1 MHLGTIRT
9 TAGGTRAAVRENEHA
24 ASWILLDAADV
35 GELIADPGWRERA
48 EAALAAAAAER
59 SGSGSGSGSG
69 TGIGAETVN
78 TATALLAAPVL
89 RPAKIV
95 CCGLNYHDHIVET
108 GRDIPEYPTL
118 FAKFAD
124 TITDPLADIEIEGS
138 AKVDWEAELAV
149 VVGSRIRRGSKADA
163 EAAILGYT
171 VANDV
176 SCRDWQARTLQWFQ
190 GKAWDRTTPIGPAIV
205 TADAISPKDG
215 LAIRGEIDGET
226 MQESNTREL
235 VFDAADL
242 VAYVSQFTE
251 LGPGDIVLTGTP
263 GGVGLGLRPQRWLR
277 DGETLTTTIEGIGA
291 LSNTMRLTP
300 PAGAPEGEERP

>member
-9 TAGGTRAAVRENEHA
+9 ATGQTRAAVRDDEH
-24 ASWILLDAADV
+24 WVLLDAPDV
-35 GELIADPGWRERA
+35 GELVAAPGWRA
-48 EAALAAAAAER
+48 QLAAALAPGSAAER
-59 SGSGSGSGSG
+59 RADG
-69 TGIGAETVN
+69 E
-78 TATALLAAPVL
+78 LAAPVA

-124 TITDPLADIEIEGS
+124 TLTGPSDDIEIIGS

-149 VVGSRIRRGSKADA
+149 VIGAPLKRASRA
-163 EAAILGYT
+163 EAAAGILGYT

-190 GKAWDRTTPIGPAIV
+190 GKAWDRTTPIGPVIV
-205 TADAISPKDG
+205 TADAIDPAAG
-215 LAIRGEIDGET
+215 LAIHCEIDGHEV
-226 MQESNTREL
+226 QRSSTREL
-235 VFDAADL
+235 VFDAAEL

-251 LGPGDIVLTGTP
+251 LRPGDLILTGTP
-263 GGVGLGLRPQRWLR
+263 GGVGLGASPQRWLR
-277 DGETLTTTIEGIGA
+277 DGETLTTTIEGIGT
-291 LSNTMRLTP
+291 LRNTLRVTP
-300 PAGAPEGEERP
+300 PLADPEEARA